1 MGEDQDYSVAE
12 TCAKKPSMN
21 MNWSLIDSCTKG
33 ALGHQLELMY
43 ANITNSLQ
51 PPHKYTP
58 WVTINGKVMTVGM
71 SSQFNVYTPS
81 IQHNPDAEDDGLL
94 AQICMAYTGSDVPLA
109 CNQAA

>member
-1 MGEDQDYSVAE
+1 
-12 TCAKKPSMN
+12 
-21 MNWSLIDSCTKG
+21 
-33 ALGHQLELMY
+33 
-43 ANITNSLQ
+43 
-51 PPHKYTP
+51 
-58 WVTINGKVMTVGM
+58 MTVGM